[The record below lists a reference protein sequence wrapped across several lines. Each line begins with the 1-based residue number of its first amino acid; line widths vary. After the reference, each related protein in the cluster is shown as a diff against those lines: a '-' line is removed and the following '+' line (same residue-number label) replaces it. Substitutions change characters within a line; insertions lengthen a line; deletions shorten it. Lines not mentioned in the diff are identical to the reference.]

1 MMKDSQQNSM
11 KQRFDFIGMGPAEL
25 ARSRTQDK
33 AMEKAMDRTLTDFY
47 ASVRQTADLQRHFPT
62 DESIRSPRKLQHDH
76 WRRIMTAEFDE
87 GNEKAITRI
96 GDVHAAIGLEPRWY
110 IGGHGNVLHKEIEEM
125 VSGRTALTK
134 GARRELAADLSVIV
148 RAALLDI
155 ELSTSAYLNR
165 LDEARRK
172 VEDQQRQNF
181 EAIAAGL
188 SRLAVGDHTVRVD
201 ARLNEGTKF
210 SETRRLSA

>member
-1 MMKDSQQNSM
+1 
-11 KQRFDFIGMGPAEL
+11 
-25 ARSRTQDK
+25 
-33 AMEKAMDRTLTDFY
+33 
-47 ASVRQTADLQRHFPT
+47 
-62 DESIRSPRKLQHDH
+62 
-76 WRRIMTAEFDE
+76 MT
-87 GNEKAITRI
+87 N
-96 GDVHAAIGLEPRWY
+96 
-110 IGGHGNVLHKEIEEM
+110 
-125 VSGRTALTK
+125 

-155 ELSTSAYLNR
+155 ELSTSSYLNR

-201 ARLNEGTKF
+201 ARLNEGTRF
-210 SETRRLSA
+210 SQTRRLSA